1 MLLIRQPLALEVR
14 PAPGGVVLRAPSVAD
29 TVGLGRLYY
38 ESYPP
43 GVACETEAAA
53 IEDIRVTFEGEY
65 GPLSLTKS
73 LLAVADE
80 TLVGAVLVVDRAP
93 WPNTPDCPFIIEL
106 FTAPAVRRQGL
117 AKTLLTT
124 CLQHPTAFALQVNPD
139 NTPAL
144 ELYKSLGFQES

>member
-1 MLLIRQPLALEVR
+1 MLLIRHPSPLKIS
-14 PAPGGVVLRAPSVAD
+14 PAPAGVVLRQPSVAD
-29 TVGLGRLYY
+29 TVELGRLYY

-43 GVACETEAAA
+43 GVACDSEVAA

-73 LLAVADE
+73 FLAVAGQS
-80 TLVGAVLVVDRAP
+80 LFGAVLVVDRAP

-117 AKTLLTT
+117 AKTLLST
-124 CLQHPTAFALQVNPD
+124 CLQHPTDFALQVAPD
-139 NTPAL
+139 NTPAV
-144 ELYKSLGFQES
+144 ELYESLSFQPG

>member
-1 MLLIRQPLALEVR
+1 MLLIRHPSPLQLS
-14 PAPGGVVLRAPSVAD
+14 PAPDGVVLRAPSVAD
-29 TVGLGRLYY
+29 TVELGRLYY

-43 GVACETEAAA
+43 GVACDTEAAA

-73 LLAVADE
+73 FLAVADE

-106 FTAPAVRRQGL
+106 FTAPTVRRQGL

-124 CLQHPTAFALQVNPD
+124 CLQHPTAFALQVATD
-139 NTPAL
+139 NAPAV
-144 ELYKSLGFQES
+144 ELYESLSFQPG